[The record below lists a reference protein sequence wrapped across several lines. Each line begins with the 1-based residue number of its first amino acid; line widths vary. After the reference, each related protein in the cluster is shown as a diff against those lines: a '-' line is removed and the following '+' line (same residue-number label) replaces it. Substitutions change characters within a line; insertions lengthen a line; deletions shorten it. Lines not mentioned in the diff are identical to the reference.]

1 MRQGANEMTRA
12 TNYKEKRLLDQA
24 RGISILYT
32 YVFLTYTN
40 VSVLGH
46 KVLSFFL
53 FFFYPI
59 PHIWILIFIL
69 YLNTNHLNLTL
80 GGLRLHSQDIYLIRN
95 ILVSFYPAILAVH
108 GHFVINATEG
118 VVVLYLMRKGC
129 LLHPSSIIFLVF
141 CAESTF
147 FPF

>member
-53 FFFYPI
+53 FFYPI
-59 PHIWILIFIL
+59 PHIWILIFLL
-69 YLNTNHLNLTL
+69 YLNTNHLNLIL
-80 GGLRLHSQDIYLIRN
+80 GGLRLHSQDFYLIRN

-108 GHFVINATEG
+108 GHFVINATKG
-118 VVVLYLMRKGC
+118 VVVLYLMRREWF
-129 LLHPSSIIFLVF
+129 LHPSPFILLVF
-141 CAESTF
+141 CVESAF
-147 FPF
+147 FLL